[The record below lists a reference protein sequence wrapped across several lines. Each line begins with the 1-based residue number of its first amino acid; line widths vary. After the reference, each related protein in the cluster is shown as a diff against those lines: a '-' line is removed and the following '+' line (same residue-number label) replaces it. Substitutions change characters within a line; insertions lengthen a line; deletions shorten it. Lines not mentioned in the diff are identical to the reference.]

1 MTGRIISVGLYT
13 PDFHRYP
20 DQFVALTIL
29 GLSGAVSHDPSAAL
43 YIDGKLVAAA
53 EEERFIR
60 DKHAKGRMPVEA
72 AKFCLDFAGIKPAD
86 VDAVAI
92 PFAPISLF
100 EKARWHYAKRYWYAP
115 DRGIDAIFN
124 GNRRYRRYRG
134 RIEGCLRE
142 LGFDL
147 NKTEIV
153 PVEHHLTH
161 ASSAYHCSGFTEKTA
176 ILGIDGKGE
185 YATTFFGYGENGR
198 IHKIKEFYDPD
209 SLGGLYG
216 AITEYLGFEMLDGE
230 YKVMGMAPYGDPT
243 RYDFSRLAKF
253 ENGELVVNTDY
264 VNVIGLRRYKEKA
277 DGKNKG
283 YYFSPKLIEWLG
295 PMRHGDIADDPYIHY
310 AASMQ
315 KLFEDLSLQMMDY
328 YLGDILR
335 ETGKLVFAGGGALNV
350 KLNQKIIARP
360 EVKELFV
367 QPASGDA
374 GTAIGAASYVS
385 VQRGMPV
392 EKMEH
397 VYLGPRYTNEQII
410 AACEAHPE
418 KPQWQK
424 VGAGGTAVPQLIA
437 KILADGNPVAWFQGR
452 LEFGP
457 RALGG
462 RSILGCPSVAGVA
475 DRINAQIK
483 FRERWRPFCPS
494 MLDRVGPQMLQSDH
508 PAPFMTF
515 TFEVSEEWKTRVPE
529 VVHEDGTSRAQVL
542 KRDYN
547 PRYYDLMVELEKLT
561 GNGVVLNTSLN
572 RRGEP
577 MICSPTDALNMFFG
591 SDLQYLIMEDILVVK
606 APADRE

>member
-1 MTGRIISVGLYT
+1 M
-13 PDFHRYP
+13 P
-20 DQFVALTIL
+20 LTIL
-29 GLSGAVSHDPSAAL
+29 GLSGSLSHDPSAAL
-43 YIDGKLVAAA
+43 YIDGRLVAAA
-53 EEERFIR
+53 EEERFLR
-60 DKHAKGRMPVEA
+60 DKHAKGRMPYEA

-92 PFAPISLF
+92 PFAPISLM
-100 EKARWHYAKRYWYAP
+100 EPARWHYAKRYWYAP
-115 DRGIDAIFN
+115 DRALDAIFN

-134 RIEGCLRE
+134 RILGCLAQ
-142 LGFDL
+142 LGFDPDKVDL
-147 NKTEIV
+147 V

-185 YATTFFGYGENGR
+185 YATTFFGWGENGR

-230 YKVMGMAPYGDPT
+230 YKVMGMAPYGDPN

-264 VNVIGLRRYKEKA
+264 ANVIGLRRYKEN
-277 DGKNKG
+277 GKG
-283 YYFSPKLIEWLG
+283 YYFSPKLLEWLG
-295 PMRHGDIADDPYIHY
+295 PRRQGDIADDPYIHY

-315 KLFEDLSLQMMDY
+315 KLFEDIALQMLDH

-335 ETGKLVFAGGGALNV
+335 ETGRLAFAGGGALNV
-350 KLNQKIIARP
+350 KLNQRIIARP
-360 EVKELFV
+360 DVKELFV
-367 QPASGDA
+367 QPASGDS

-385 VQRGMPV
+385 VQRGVPV

-397 VYLGPRYTNEQII
+397 VYLGPAYTNEEVI
-410 AACEAHPE
+410 AACERHPS
-418 KPQWQK
+418 KPSWQQIDQ
-424 VGAGGTAVPQLIA
+424 VPQRIA
-437 KILADGNPVAWFQGR
+437 RLLADGQPVAWFQGR
-452 LEFGP
+452 MEFGP

-462 RSILGCPSVAGVA
+462 RSILGCPSVPGVA

-494 MLDRVGPQMLQSDH
+494 MLDTVGPQMLGSDH

-515 TFEVSEEWKTRVPE
+515 TFPVAAEWKARVPE

-542 KRDYN
+542 RREFN
-547 PRYYDLMVELEKLT
+547 PRYYELMLEMEKLT

-577 MICSPTDALNMFFG
+577 MICSPADALDMFFG
-591 SDLQYLIMEDILVVK
+591 SDLCYLIMEDVLVTK
-606 APADRE
+606 

>member
-1 MTGRIISVGLYT
+1 LS
-13 PDFHRYP
+13 
-20 DQFVALTIL
+20 LTVL
-29 GLSGAVSHDPSAAL
+29 GLSGSLSHDPSAAL
-43 YIDGKLVAAA
+43 YIDGRLVAAA

-60 DKHAKGRMPVEA
+60 DKHAKNRMPFEA

-92 PFAPISLF
+92 PFAPISLM
-100 EKARWHYAKRYWYAP
+100 EPARWHFAKRYWYAP
-115 DRGIDAIFN
+115 DRALDAIFN

-134 RIEGCLRE
+134 RIFECLAQ
-142 LGFDL
+142 LGFDPGKVDL
-147 NKTEIV
+147 V

-185 YATTFFGYGENGR
+185 YATTFFGWGENGR

-230 YKVMGMAPYGDPT
+230 YKVMGMAPYGDPN

-253 ENGELVVNTDY
+253 EHGELTIDTDY
-264 VNVIGLRRYKEKA
+264 ANVIGLRRYKENEN
-277 DGKNKG
+277 GKSRG

-295 PMRHGDIADDPYIHY
+295 PRRQGDIADDPYIHY

-315 KLFEDLSLQMMDY
+315 KLFEDIALQMLDH

-335 ETGKLVFAGGGALNV
+335 ETGRLAFAGGGALNV
-350 KLNQKIIARP
+350 KLNQRIIARP
-360 EVKELFV
+360 DVKELFV
-367 QPASGDA
+367 QPASGDS

-385 VQRGMPV
+385 VQRGVPV

-397 VYLGPRYTNEQII
+397 VYLGPAYSNEEVI
-410 AACEAHPE
+410 AACERHPS
-418 KPQWQK
+418 KPAWQK
-424 VGAGGTAVPQLIA
+424 IDEVPQRIA
-437 KILADGNPVAWFQGR
+437 RLLADGQPVAWFQGR
-452 LEFGP
+452 MEFGP

-462 RSILGCPSVAGVA
+462 RSILGCPSVPGVA

-494 MLDRVGPQMLQSDH
+494 MLDTVGPQMLGSSH

-515 TFEVSEEWKTRVPE
+515 TFPVTEEWKTRVPE

-542 KRDYN
+542 RREFN
-547 PRYYDLMVELEKLT
+547 PRYYDLMLEMEKLT

-577 MICSPTDALNMFFG
+577 MICSPADALDMFFG
-591 SDLQYLIMEDILVVK
+591 SDLRYLIMEDVLVTK
-606 APADRE
+606 